1 MTMLKIEMCVIGFK
15 NKDFTNRLTD
25 IRKIKGLK
33 VLKRRNKPFYDI
45 SGAIETDADFAAMG
59 AALSYLLTHCNA
71 ELEIN
76 DDDLREKI
84 LTII

>member
-1 MTMLKIEMCVIGFK
+1 MKMMKIEMCVIGFK
-15 NKDFTNRLTD
+15 NKDFTNHLTE

-45 SGAIETDADFAAMG
+45 SGEIEADADLAAMG
-59 AALSYLLTHCNA
+59 TALSYLLTHCNA

-84 LTII
+84 LAII